1 MDVTDCEDPFSVSP
15 GQVDDRRN
23 SSVNNVIHPVSESST
38 QTSSSSS
45 SPTSSTTSTMSS
57 ATTAP
62 ATDGENGNS
71 DSEVLKVALGVGL
84 GVGLPLLAVLIMTL
98 WFLRKT
104 RQQLV
109 EAKSGGLLA
118 ASQQGSVYQQ
128 DYTGHGHQS
137 YPLKPNMPS
146 PGAAPVFQQQ
156 QVFQPQV
163 SSFPRELDGNTHV
176 AEFPSDHSYEA
187 SWGHEHQRSS

>member
-1 MDVTDCEDPFSVSP
+1 MDVTDCKDPFSVSP

-23 SSVNNVIHPVSESST
+23 SSVNNVIHPVSESAT
-38 QTSSSSS
+38 QTTSSST
-45 SPTSSTTSTMSS
+45 SPTSSTTSATSS
-57 ATTAP
+57 ATTTP
-62 ATDGENGNS
+62 ATDGENGSSN
-71 DSEVLKVALGVGL
+71 SEVLKVALGVGL
-84 GVGLPLLAVLIMTL
+84 GVGLPLLAVLIVTL
-98 WFLRKT
+98 WSLRKT

-109 EAKSGGLLA
+109 EAKSGRLL

-128 DYTGHGHQS
+128 EYTGHGHQS

-146 PGAAPVFQQQ
+146 PGAASVFQQQ
-156 QVFQPQV
+156 QVYQPQV